1 MKKFA
6 LPLIVLATMFAC
18 AAPETKTAD
27 ASAVTTDPDTGTFTS
42 LDDKS
47 QIVKELLE
55 AYMNN
60 DSTKIYEYYV
70 DSVKIFD
77 QMAANQEGGNT
88 KANPGGR
95 AGFAAN
101 ERMNHDFYSDIK
113 VTTESIMTFVYA
125 DGTTHTGVWSTW
137 TGTGKFTNQAVS
149 APIHLVFVWEGDKV
163 VREFRY
169 FDPTSLMAEVAASQ
183 TK

>member
-1 MKKFA
+1 MKKFV

-18 AAPETKTAD
+18 ASPETKTAD
-27 ASAVTTDPDTGTFTS
+27 ASAASSDPNTGTFTS

-47 QIVKELLE
+47 QKVKELLE

-70 DSVKIFD
+70 DSVEIFD
-77 QMAANQEGGNT
+77 QMAANQEGGKT

-101 ERMNHDFYSDIK
+101 ERMNHDFFSDIK
-113 VTTESIMTFVYA
+113 VTIENIMTLTYA
-125 DGTTHTGVWSTW
+125 DGKIHSGVWCTW
-137 TGTGKFTNQAVS
+137 TGKGKFTNQSIS
-149 APIHLVFVWEGDKV
+149 APLHLGFVWEGDKIV
-163 VREFRY
+163 TEYRY
-169 FDPTSLMAEVAASQ
+169 FDPAALYQEVAASQ

>member
-1 MKKFA
+1 M
-6 LPLIVLATMFAC
+6 VLATMFAC
-18 AAPETKTAD
+18 TSPETKKAE
-27 ASAVTTDPDTGTFTS
+27 ASGSDPDTGTFS
-42 LDDKS
+42 SQNEKS
-47 QIVKELLE
+47 QKVREALE
-55 AYMNN
+55 AYMKN

-101 ERMNHDFYSDIK
+101 ERMNHDFFSDIK
-113 VTTESIMTFVYA
+113 VTTDNIKTLVFA
-125 DGTTHTGVWSTW
+125 DGRVQTGAWCMW
-137 TGTGKFTNQAVS
+137 TGTGKFTNASIS
-149 APIHLVFVWEGDKV
+149 APIHLGFVWEGDKIV
-163 VREFRY
+163 TEFRY
-169 FDPTSLMAEVAASQ
+169 FDPAALYQEVAASQ

>member
-1 MKKFA
+1 MKK
-6 LPLIVLATMFAC
+6 LGLLLLVIVTMFAC

-27 ASAVTTDPDTGTFTS
+27 ASAAPTDPETGTFTS

-47 QIVKELLE
+47 QKVKELLE

-70 DSVKIFD
+70 DSVQIFD
-77 QMAANQEGGNT
+77 QMAANQENGKT

-101 ERMNHDFYSDIK
+101 ERMDHDYFSDIK
-113 VTTESIMTFVYA
+113 VTTDNIKTFVFA
-125 DGTTHTGVWSTW
+125 DGRVYTAVWCMW
-137 TGTGKFTNQAVS
+137 TGTGKFTNASIS
-149 APIHLVFVWEGDKV
+149 APLHLALIWEGDKIV
-163 VREFRY
+163 TGYRY
-169 FDPTSLMAEVAASQ
+169 ADPSSLYLEVAASQ

>member
-27 ASAVTTDPDTGTFTS
+27 ASATSSDPKSGTFTS

-70 DSVKIFD
+70 DSV
-77 QMAANQEGGNT
+77 NQ
-88 KANPGGR
+88 
-95 AGFAAN
+95 
-101 ERMNHDFYSDIK
+101 Y
-113 VTTESIMTFVYA
+113 
-125 DGTTHTGVWSTW
+125 
-137 TGTGKFTNQAVS
+137 VS
-149 APIHLVFVWEGDKV
+149 V
-163 VREFRY
+163 
-169 FDPTSLMAEVAASQ
+169 
-183 TK
+183 

>member
-1 MKKFA
+1 MKK
-6 LPLIVLATMFAC
+6 LGLLLLVSVTMFAC

-27 ASAVTTDPDTGTFTS
+27 ATTSSDPKSGTFTS

-47 QIVKELLE
+47 QKVKELLE

-70 DSVKIFD
+70 DSVEIFD
-77 QMAANQEGGNT
+77 QMAANQEGGKT

-101 ERMNHDFYSDIK
+101 ERMNHDYFSDIK
-113 VTTESIMTFVYA
+113 VTTDKIMTFVYA
-125 DGTTHTGVWSTW
+125 DGTTHTGVWCMW
-137 TGTGKFTNQAVS
+137 TGKGKFTNAAIS
-149 APIHLVFVWEGDKV
+149 APLHLVFVWEGDKV
-163 VREFRY
+163 VTEYRY
-169 FDPTSLMAEVAASQ
+169 FDPAALYLEVAASQ

>member
-1 MKKFA
+1 MKKFL

-27 ASAVTTDPDTGTFTS
+27 ASAATTDPDTGTITS

-47 QIVKELLE
+47 QKVKELLE

-70 DSVKIFD
+70 DSVEIFD
-77 QMAANQEGGNT
+77 QMAANQENGMT

-101 ERMNHDFYSDIK
+101 ERMNHDFFSDIK
-113 VTTESIMTFVYA
+113 VTTDNIKTFVFT
-125 DGTTHTGVWSTW
+125 DGRVHTGVWCMW
-137 TGTGKFTNQAVS
+137 TGTGKFTKASIS
-149 APIHLVFVWEGDKV
+149 APLHLAFVWEGDKIV
-163 VREFRY
+163 TEFRY
-169 FDPTSLMAEVAASQ
+169 FDPTNLYQEVAASQ